1 MALNNSRLPMQ
12 SLTPLMAQYLAVKKQ
27 YPNTVVFFRM
37 GDFYEMFYEDAKIA
51 HDVLGIALTTR
62 GEHLGEKIPLAGFP
76 YHALD
81 QYLDRMVRSGRQV
94 AICEQIEDPKL
105 AKGIVK
111 RDVIEVVSAGTT
123 LTQGALTE
131 ADNRFLVSYAQADG
145 VSALARADITTGEF
159 VLSIL
164 PPDRCRDRLIAI
176 APAEI
181 IHPAATEIPTPMPP
195 NFNPVITPLDDWI
208 FSLHASEEMLKNHF
222 KVLSLRG
229 FGLEGETAA
238 ICAAGAALFYLK
250 EHQKRDLIHIRTLS
264 MERYEDGMIL
274 DAPTRRNLELLEPMS
289 VTGKRAATLYGVLD
303 RAATPM
309 GRRLLRRWLER
320 PLLDVVQIN
329 KRLDAVEF
337 LLSNRQIRTE
347 IHNILCRLTDLERSV
362 ARISLGKAN
371 GRDIQ
376 ALRLSLEKLP
386 ELRELLP
393 QDGDQLLGSI
403 YHNLILL
410 PKVIDDICRTL
421 VESPPISISDGGLI
435 NTGIQPELDELR
447 QIAHDGKG
455 WIHSQQEKERQ
466 RTGINSLK
474 IGFNSVFGFYIE
486 VTHAHRDKVPQEYI
500 RKQTLVGSERYITPE
515 LKEMESRVL
524 GAEEKIK
531 RLESELFEELRQRV
545 TASGAEI
552 QKDALLLAELD
563 VLTSFAIVSAE
574 EGYCRPVVNEED
586 VIFIT
591 DGRHPVIEKLLPPG
605 DKFVPNDLEINRSD
619 HRFLL
624 VTGPNMAGKSTY
636 LRQIGLIVLL
646 AQTGCFVPAK
656 SATIGIVDRIFTRV
670 GAQDNL
676 VGGESTFLMEMHE
689 AANILHNATS
699 RSLILLDEIGRGTST
714 FDGMSLAWAI
724 VEYMETNPKLQA
736 RTLFATHYHELVELE
751 QFFDGV
757 KNLNVAVK
765 QWGDEISF
773 LRKIVPGFA
782 GASYGIQVARLA
794 GLPLEVIERAK
805 EILSELEEKEL
816 TPSRRVVRGRRAKQ
830 TGTSAVESQLNLFI
844 RQVSP
849 VEEAIRMIDPN
860 QMTPLEAL
868 QWITDQKKRL
878 GEN

>member
-1 MALNNSRLPMQ
+1 MQ

-27 YPNTVVFFRM
+27 YPGTVVFFRM

-51 HDVLGIALTTR
+51 HDVLGLALTTR

-94 AICEQIEDPKL
+94 AICEQVEDPKL

-111 RDVIEVVSAGTT
+111 RDVIEVVSAGTA
-123 LTQGALTE
+123 LTQGALTDS
-131 ADNRFLVSYAQADG
+131 DNRFLVALAQADG
-145 VSALARADITTGEF
+145 VAALARADLTTGEF

-164 PPDRCRDRLIAI
+164 PPDRWKDRLIAI
-176 APAEI
+176 HPAEVVY
-181 IHPAATEIPTPMPP
+181 PAGMETPGPFPPTL
-195 NFNPVITPLDDWI
+195 NPVLTPLDDWI
-208 FSLHASEEMLKNHF
+208 FSLQPAEEVLKNHF
-222 KVLSLRG
+222 KVLSLKG

-250 EHQKRDLIHIRTLS
+250 EHQKRDLIHIRNLS
-264 MERYEDGMIL
+264 VERHEEGMIL

-289 VTGKRAATLYGVLD
+289 VSGKRSGTLYGVLD
-303 RAATPM
+303 RASTPM

-320 PLLDVVQIN
+320 PLLDHAEIN
-329 KRLDAVEF
+329 RRLDAVEF
-337 LLSNRQIRTE
+337 LLEGRQTRTE
-347 IHNILCRLTDLERSV
+347 IAGILGKLTDLERSV
-362 ARISLGKAN
+362 ARISLGRAN
-371 GRDIQ
+371 GRDLQ
-376 ALRLSLEKLP
+376 ALRYSLEKLP
-386 ELRELLP
+386 ELQALLP
-393 QDGDQLLGSI
+393 DHPEGLLGEVKAT
-403 YHNLILL
+403 LVLL
-410 PKVIDDICRTL
+410 PEVVEDIRKSL
-421 VESPPISISDGGLI
+421 VESPPISISDGGMI
-435 NTGIQPELDELR
+435 NKGINEELDELR
-447 QIAHDGKG
+447 RIAHDGKG
-455 WIHSQQEKERQ
+455 WIHAQQEKERQ

-486 VTHAHRDKVPQEYI
+486 ITNSNRDKAPPEYI
-500 RKQTLVGSERYITPE
+500 RKQTLVNSERYITPE
-515 LKEMESRVL
+515 LKEMEAQIL

-531 RLESELFEELRQRV
+531 RLESELFEGLRRRV
-545 TASGAEI
+545 SEKGAEI
-552 QKDALLLAELD
+552 QTDAQLLAVLD
-563 VLTSFAIVSAE
+563 VLVSFAVVAAE
-574 EGYCRPVVNEED
+574 ENYCRPEVHNGDEIN
-586 VIFIT
+586 IF
-591 DGRHPVIEKLLPPG
+591 DGRHPVVEKLLPPG
-605 DKFVPNDLEINRSD
+605 EKFVPNDLEINRTD

-646 AQTGCFVPAK
+646 AQAGCYVPAK
-656 SATIGIVDRIFTRV
+656 SAKIGIVDRIFTRV

-714 FDGMSLAWAI
+714 FDGMSLAWSI
-724 VEYMETNPKLQA
+724 VEYMETNPRLQA

-794 GLPLEVIERAK
+794 GLPPEVTERAK
-805 EILSELEEKEL
+805 EILAELEDQEL
-816 TPSRRVVRGRRAKQ
+816 SPSRRTVRGKKARLSGIKAAE
-830 TGTSAVESQLNLFI
+830 TQLNLFI
-844 RQVSP
+844 RQISP
-849 VEEAIRMIDPN
+849 VEEALYKIDPN
-860 QMTPLEAL
+860 QMSPLEAL
-868 QWITDQKKRL
+868 NWIVEQKNKL
-878 GEN
+878 GGAQ